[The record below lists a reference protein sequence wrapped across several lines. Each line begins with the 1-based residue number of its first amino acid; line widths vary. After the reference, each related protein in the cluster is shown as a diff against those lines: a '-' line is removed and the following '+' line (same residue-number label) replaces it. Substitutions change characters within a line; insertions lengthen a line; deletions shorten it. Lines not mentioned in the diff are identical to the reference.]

1 MPITMPMRVVA
12 VSCKRAQALRC
23 SGVDCDTVR
32 LVSFME

>member
-12 VSCKRAQALRC
+12 VSCKGSQTLRC
-23 SGVDCDTVR
+23 SGVGCDTVR